1 MSHPGPSAVQIVLS
15 EDERTELVRRAG
27 LPGRWRADRARIIL
41 ACAEGMS
48 NAGAAQALGVAVKSV
63 SKWRRQF
70 AAQRLAGLEDAAP
83 VGRRKAELVLDEAE
97 RAQLV
102 RWARRAKTAQYLA
115 LRSKIVLR
123 CAEGGTNKEAA
134 ADLGVD
140 ESTVERWRS
149 RFIARRL
156 DGLHDEPRPGRPRSI
171 LLDQVEDVITAT
183 LEETP
188 GKDTHW
194 SRSSM
199 ARRSGLSKST
209 IGRIWKKFDLKP
221 HLQDSFKLSTDPFFV
236 EKVVDV
242 VGLYHNPPEKAVVL
256 CVDEKSQIQALD
268 RSQPVLPMMPGMP
281 ERRTHDY
288 LRHGITSLFAAFN
301 IADGTVIS
309 ELHRRHRAIEFR
321 KFLVRIDKAVPA
333 GLDVHLVCDNYA
345 THNTAEIRAWLARH
359 PRFHVHFTPTGSSW
373 MNQVERWFGL
383 LTDKLIR
390 RGVHTSVQALEN
402 DIREWIA
409 TWNESPR
416 PFTWTKTA
424 DEILNSLADYLA
436 KLRAD
441 RQKAGKIN
449 RWNFRRNT
457 LAEVLSVFG
466 PQGERMHTRAR
477 PAQAR

>member
-1 MSHPGPSAVQIVLS
+1 MPHSGPSAVQIVLS
-15 EDERTELVRRAG
+15 EDERAELVRRAG

-41 ACAEGMS
+41 ACAQGMS

-70 AAQRLAGLEDAAP
+70 AVQRLAGLEDAAP
-83 VGRRKAELVLDEAE
+83 VGRQKAELVLTETE
-97 RAQLV
+97 RAQLT
-102 RWARRAKTAQYLA
+102 RWARRAKTAQFLA
-115 LRSKIVLR
+115 LRAKIVQR
-123 CAEGGTNKEAA
+123 CAEGGTNKQAA

-140 ESTVERWRS
+140 ESTVDRWRA
-149 RFIARRL
+149 RFIAGRL
-156 DGLHDEPRPGRPRSI
+156 DGLHDEPRPGRPPSI
-171 LLDQVEDVITAT
+171 LLDQVEDVIVAT
-183 LEETP
+183 LETTP

-194 SRSSM
+194 SRASM
-199 ARRSGLSKST
+199 AGRTGLSKST
-209 IGRIWKKFDLKP
+209 VGRIWKKFDLKP

-242 VGLYHNPPEKAVVL
+242 VGLYHNPPERAVVL

-309 ELHRRHRAIEFR
+309 ELHRRHRAVEFR
-321 KFLVRIDKAVPA
+321 KFLAAIDKAVPA

-345 THNTAEIRAWLARH
+345 THNTAEIKTWLARH

-373 MNQVERWFGL
+373 MNQAGRWFGL

-390 RGVHTSVQALEN
+390 RGVHTSVPALEN
-402 DIREWIA
+402 DIRDWIA
-409 TWNESPR
+409 TWNDNPR

-436 KLRAD
+436 KLGTGQPVNKQD
-441 RQKAGKIN
+441 
-449 RWNFRRNT
+449 
-457 LAEVLSVFG
+457 
-466 PQGERMHTRAR
+466 
-477 PAQAR
+477 

>member
-1 MSHPGPSAVQIVLS
+1 VPIVLS
-15 EDERTELVRRAG
+15 EDERAELVRRAG
-27 LPGRWRADRARIIL
+27 GPGRWRADRARIVL

-83 VGRRKAELVLDEAE
+83 VGRRKAELVLEEAE
-97 RAQLV
+97 RAQLA
-102 RWARRAKTAQYLA
+102 RWARRARTAQYLA
-115 LRSKIVLR
+115 LRAKIVLR
-123 CAEGGTNKEAA
+123 CAEGGTNKQAA

-140 ESTVERWRS
+140 ESTVDRWRA

-156 DGLHDEPRPGRPRSI
+156 EGLHDEPRPGRPPSI
-171 LLDQVEDVITAT
+171 LLDKVEEVITAT

-188 GKDTHW
+188 ADATHW
-194 SRSSM
+194 SRASM
-199 ARRSGLSKST
+199 AARTGLSKST

-221 HLQDSFKLSTDPFFV
+221 HLQESFKLSTDPFFV

-242 VGLYHNPPEKAVVL
+242 VGLYHNPPERAVVL

-309 ELHRRHRAIEFR
+309 QLHRRHRAIEFK
-321 KFLVRIDKAVPA
+321 KFLATIDKAVPA
-333 GLDVHLVCDNYA
+333 ELDVHLVCDNYV
-345 THNTAEIRAWLARH
+345 THNTPEIKTWLARR

-402 DIREWIA
+402 DIADWIA
-409 TWNESPR
+409 TWNTNPR

-424 DEILNSLADYLA
+424 DEILNSLAVYLA
-436 KLRAD
+436 KLGTGHLSK
-441 RQKAGKIN
+441 Q
-449 RWNFRRNT
+449 
-457 LAEVLSVFG
+457 AEITNVTSG
-466 PQGERMHTRAR
+466 ATH
-477 PAQAR
+477 

>member
-1 MSHPGPSAVQIVLS
+1 MPGPSAVPIVLT
-15 EDERTELVRRAG
+15 DAERAELVRRAG
-27 LPGRWRADRARIIL
+27 LPEGRRADRARIIL
-41 ACAEGMS
+41 ACADGMS
-48 NAGAAQALGVAVKSV
+48 NAGAAQALEVAVRSV
-63 SKWRRQF
+63 SKWRRKF
-70 AAQRLAGLEDAAP
+70 AAYGLAGLEDDAP
-83 VGRRKAELVLDEAE
+83 IGRPKAELVLEDSE

-102 RWARRAKTAQYLA
+102 RWARRAKTAQFLA
-115 LRSKIVLR
+115 MRAKIVLA
-123 CAEGGTNKEAA
+123 CADGAMNKRVAA
-134 ADLGVD
+134 ELGVD
-140 ESTVERWRS
+140 ESTVDRWRA

-156 DGLHDEPRPGRPRSI
+156 DGLHDEKRPGRPPSI
-171 LLDQVEDVITAT
+171 LLDQVEDVVVAT
-183 LEETP
+183 LETTP

-199 ARRSGLSKST
+199 AARTGLSKST
-209 IGRIWKKFDLKP
+209 IGRIWRKFDLKP
-221 HLQDSFKLSTDPFFV
+221 HLQDSFKLSNDPFFV

-242 VGLYHNPPEKAVVL
+242 VGLYHDPPEKAVVL

-301 IADGTVIS
+301 IADGTIIS

-321 KFLVRIDKAVPA
+321 RFLAAIDKAVPA

-345 THNTAEIRAWLARH
+345 THNTAEIRTWLARH

-402 DIREWIA
+402 DIREWIT
-409 TWNESPR
+409 TWNDNPR
-416 PFTWTKTA
+416 PFKWTKTA
-424 DEILNSLADYLA
+424 DEILASLADYLT
-436 KLRAD
+436 KLGA
-441 RQKAGKIN
+441 
-449 RWNFRRNT
+449 T
-457 LAEVLSVFG
+457 TTTT
-466 PQGERMHTRAR
+466 PQD
-477 PAQAR
+477 

>member
-1 MSHPGPSAVQIVLS
+1 MSHPGPSAAEIVLS
-15 EDERTELVRRAG
+15 EDERAELVRRAAG
-27 LPGRWRADRARIIL
+27 PGRWRADRARIVL

-83 VGRRKAELVLDEAE
+83 VGRRKAELALDEAE
-97 RAQLV
+97 RAQLI

-115 LRSKIVLR
+115 LRAKIVLR
-123 CAEGGTNKEAA
+123 CAEGGTNKQAA

-140 ESTVERWRS
+140 ESTVERWRA
-149 RFIARRL
+149 RFITGRL
-156 DGLHDEPRPGRPRSI
+156 EGLHDEPRPGRPPSI
-171 LLDQVEDVITAT
+171 LLDQVEDVVVAT

-199 ARRSGLSKST
+199 ARRTGLSKST

-221 HLQDSFKLSTDPFFV
+221 HLQDSFKLSTDLFFV

-321 KFLVRIDKAVPA
+321 KFLARIDKAVPA

-345 THNTAEIRAWLARH
+345 THNTPEIRTWLARH
-359 PRFHVHFTPTGSSW
+359 PRFRVHFTPTGSSW
-373 MNQVERWFGL
+373 MNQAGRWFGL

-402 DIREWIA
+402 DIRAWIA
-409 TWNESPR
+409 TWNASPR
-416 PFTWTKTA
+416 PFAWTKTA
-424 DEILNSLADYLA
+424 DEILASLADYLA
-436 KLRAD
+436 KVTGS
-441 RQKAGKIN
+441 QPGNKQ
-449 RWNFRRNT
+449 T
-457 LAEVLSVFG
+457 
-466 PQGERMHTRAR
+466 
-477 PAQAR
+477 

>member
-1 MSHPGPSAVQIVLS
+1 MAHPGLSAVQIVLS
-15 EDERTELVRRAG
+15 EDERAELVRRAG

-41 ACAEGMS
+41 ACAGGMS

-70 AAQRLAGLEDAAP
+70 AAERLAGLEDAAP

-97 RAQLV
+97 RAQLI

-115 LRSKIVLR
+115 LRAKIVLR

-134 ADLGVD
+134 ADLGAD
-140 ESTVERWRS
+140 ESTVERWRA
-149 RFIARRL
+149 RFVARRL
-156 DGLHDEPRPGRPRSI
+156 DGLHDEPRPGRPPSI
-171 LLDQVEDVITAT
+171 LLDQVEDVIVAT
-183 LEETP
+183 LESAP

-194 SRSSM
+194 SRASM
-199 ARRSGLSKST
+199 ARRTGLSKST
-209 IGRIWKKFDLKP
+209 VGRIWRKFDLKP

-321 KFLVRIDKAVPA
+321 KFLAAIDKAVPA

-345 THNTAEIRAWLARH
+345 THNTPEIRTWLERH

-390 RGVHTSVQALEN
+390 RGVHTSVHALES
-402 DIREWIA
+402 DIREWTA
-409 TWNESPR
+409 TWNDNPR

-436 KLRAD
+436 KVGASHPVKE
-441 RQKAGKIN
+441 Q
-449 RWNFRRNT
+449 
-457 LAEVLSVFG
+457 
-466 PQGERMHTRAR
+466 
-477 PAQAR
+477 